1 MKDFDAIAATYRD
14 GAKELRG
21 LIPETWKAFGS
32 LAVEA
37 EKDGVLSHKTKEL
50 ISVAIGIAVQCDGC
64 IAMHARNAVKAGVTR
79 EEFAEMVGVA
89 IFMGGGPGSVYG
101 VEALQAY
108 DHFAGS

>member
-1 MKDFDAIAATYRD
+1 MKDFDALANDYRD
-14 GAKELRG
+14 GAKDLRG
-21 LIPETWKAFGS
+21 LIPDTWKAFGQ

-37 EKDGVLSHKTKEL
+37 EKDGALPHKTKEL
-50 ISVAIGIAVQCDGC
+50 ISVSIGIAVQCSGC
-64 IAMHARNAVKAGVTR
+64 IAMHARNAIKAGVTR

-108 DHFAGS
+108 DHFAAS

>member
-1 MKDFDAIAATYRD
+1 MKDFDAIAAAYRD

-21 LIPETWKAFGS
+21 LIPDTWKAFGS

-64 IAMHARNAVKAGVTR
+64 IAMHTRNAVKAGVTR

-108 DHFAGS
+108 DHFAGA